1 MARSRSAANHLSG
14 SSRAGGASRTPRP
27 HWEEERSLWSQGHR
41 LVAGVDEVGR
51 GPLAGPV
58 LAAAVVLPSQGLDG
72 GYRSRRWLAQVR
84 DSKLVPP
91 QRREKLATLLRR
103 AALGVGIGSAS
114 HDEIDEMGIVP
125 ATRLAMSRAIALV
138 TPDPEY
144 VLVDAVALPQIPM
157 PHKAII
163 HGDAI
168 CFSIAAASII
178 AKVARDRIMVE
189 LDRDYPGYGFA
200 AHKGYPTKS
209 HLERLRRLGPSPIHR
224 RCFAPVQRLLD
235 ADRG

>member
-1 MARSRSAANHLSG
+1 M
-14 SSRAGGASRTPRP
+14 
-27 HWEEERSLWSQGHR
+27 
-41 LVAGVDEVGR
+41 AGVDEVGR

-58 LAAAVVLPSQGLDG
+58 LAAAVVLPSQGLDS
-72 GYRSRRWLAQVR
+72 GYRSRRWLALVH

-91 QRREKLATLLRR
+91 QRRERLATLLRR
-103 AALGVGIGSAS
+103 AALGVGVGSAS

-189 LDRDYPGYGFA
+189 LDGDYPGYGFA

-209 HLERLRRLGPSPIHR
+209 HLERLERLGPSPVHR

-235 ADRG
+235 AARGYK